1 MKANR
6 INLRLKKIILLS
18 IWVIIYFKINFG
30 VMRSTVFLALLEND
44 QFFLNLIMILII
56 YLFCRQELDQ
66 SLKEL
71 NLSMIKKTLL
81 TLIVLILTIYI
92 YMTLVF
98 DSFEVASQNY
108 TIEFLFAAI
117 IIAPLREELIYRYL
131 FLSVTDSKMGKIV
144 LGVISVLLFVYGHR
158 HMHNGNL
165 LAMMQVV
172 FLSLGTIF
180 LYLKEKNIFTAIVLH
195 VMFNAFVII
204 MSLIY

>member
-1 MKANR
+1 MMKANR

-30 VMRSTVFLALLEND
+30 VMRSTVFLALLENN
-44 QFFLNLIMILII
+44 QFFLNLIMILIV

-131 FLSVTDSKMGKIV
+131 FLSVTDLKIGKIV
-144 LGVISVLLFVYGHR
+144 LGVVSIIRNNVSLLKRKKYIYSHCFTCHVQCFRYHHVLD
-158 HMHNGNL
+158 
-165 LAMMQVV
+165 
-172 FLSLGTIF
+172 
-180 LYLKEKNIFTAIVLH
+180 
-195 VMFNAFVII
+195 VMN
-204 MSLIY
+204 